1 MVGKRQLAYNRSGEK
16 SVSGPA
22 FRGLKRVVAVSA
34 LVLSAGLALPSGP
47 PLYAQG
53 KADVP
58 GLLRRIRDEVLELR
72 RYPGEDF
79 VRGEFHLGEGDDDTN
94 KTHAVGIL
102 IKDEDSGGGRRMTI
116 VVTRLE
122 PSTADPRIR
131 FSRESETLVCRFAA
145 DQVEVLSSDH
155 PPESLGR
162 LLRDILKAVV
172 DKKNLL
178 KEIRRP
184 PGPVTS
190 P

>member
-1 MVGKRQLAYNRSGEK
+1 M
-16 SVSGPA
+16 SVPGS
-22 FRGLKRVVAVSA
+22 RRLKKVLAVSA
-34 LVLSAGLALPSGP
+34 LVLSAGLALSSAP
-47 PLYAQG
+47 PLLGQG

-58 GLLRRIRDEVLELR
+58 ALLRRIRDEVLELR

-102 IKDEDSGGGRRMTI
+102 IKEEDSGGGRRMTI

-122 PSTADPRIR
+122 PSAADPRIR
-131 FSRESETLVCRFAA
+131 LSRESETLVCRFAA
-145 DQVEVLSSDH
+145 DKIDVLRSDH

-178 KEIRRP
+178 KEIRRL

-190 P
+190 L

>member
-1 MVGKRQLAYNRSGEK
+1 MGVP
-16 SVSGPA
+16 V
-22 FRGLKRVVAVSA
+22 FRRLKKVLAVSA
-34 LVLSAGLALPSGP
+34 LVLAAGLALPAGP
-47 PLYAQG
+47 PLSEQG

-102 IKDEDSGGGRRMTI
+102 IKDEDKGGGRRMTI

-122 PSTADPRIR
+122 PSAADPRIR
-131 FSRESETLVCRFAA
+131 LSRESETLVCRFAA
-145 DQVEVLSSDH
+145 DEAEIVSSDH
-155 PPESLGR
+155 PPEGLGR

-184 PGPVTS
+184 PGPVTF

>member
-1 MVGKRQLAYNRSGEK
+1 MVGKRQWAYNRSGEN
-16 SVSGPA
+16 
-22 FRGLKRVVAVSA
+22 AVSDPGFRRFGQILA
-34 LVLSAGLALPSGP
+34 MSVLVLSVGPIHPSPAPLA
-47 PLYAQG
+47 AQNR
-53 KADVP
+53 ADVP

-102 IKDEDSGGGRRMTI
+102 IKDEDAGGGRRMTI

-122 PSTADPRIR
+122 PSAADPRIR
-131 FSRESETLVCRFAA
+131 HSRESETLVCRFAA
-145 DQVEVLSSDH
+145 DEVEILSSDH
-155 PPESLGR
+155 PPEGLGR

-178 KEIRRP
+178 KEVRRP

-190 P
+190 L

>member
-1 MVGKRQLAYNRSGEK
+1 MSVPGSRRLGE
-16 SVSGPA
+16 V
-22 FRGLKRVVAVSA
+22 LAVSA
-34 LVLSAGLALPSGP
+34 LVLSAGLALSSGP
-47 PLYAQG
+47 PLSAQG

-102 IKDEDSGGGRRMTI
+102 IKDEDAGGGRRMTV

-122 PSTADPRIR
+122 PSAADPRIR
-131 FSRESETLVCRFAA
+131 LSRESETLVCRFAA
-145 DQVEVLSSDH
+145 DEVEVLSSDH
-155 PPESLGR
+155 PQESLGR
-162 LLRDILKAVV
+162 LLRDILRAVV

-190 P
+190 L

>member
-1 MVGKRQLAYNRSGEK
+1 MSG
-16 SVSGPA
+16 SA
-22 FRGLKRVVAVSA
+22 FRGLKWVVAVSA
-34 LVLSAGLALPSGP
+34 LVLSTGPALSSGP
-47 PLYAQG
+47 PLSGQG
-53 KADVP
+53 KTDVP
-58 GLLRRIRDEVLELR
+58 NLLRRIRDEVLELR

-102 IKDEDSGGGRRMTI
+102 IKDEETGGGRRMTV

-122 PSTADPRIR
+122 PSAADPRIR
-131 FSRESETLVCRFAA
+131 LSRESETLVCRFAA
-145 DQVEVLSSDH
+145 DKVEIVSSDH

-178 KEIRRP
+178 KEIRWP

-190 P
+190 L

>member
-1 MVGKRQLAYNRSGEK
+1 M
-16 SVSGPA
+16 SGPG
-22 FRGLKRVVAVSA
+22 FRGLKKVVAVSA
-34 LVLSAGLALPSGP
+34 LALSAGLGPLSGP
-47 PLYAQG
+47 PLSGQG
-53 KADVP
+53 KADVQ

-102 IKDEDSGGGRRMTI
+102 IKDEDAGEGLRMTV

-122 PSTADPRIR
+122 PSPSDQRIR
-131 FSRESETLVCRFAA
+131 LSRESETLVCRFAA
-145 DQVEVLSSDH
+145 DEIDILRSDH
-155 PPESLGR
+155 PPESLAR

-178 KEIRRP
+178 KEVRRP
-184 PGPVTS
+184 PRPVTS
-190 P
+190 L

>member
-1 MVGKRQLAYNRSGEK
+1 MQRDYNRFGEHK
-16 SVSGPA
+16 MGVCGS
-22 FRGLKRVVAVSA
+22 RRLKRA
-34 LVLSAGLALPSGP
+34 LALAALALLTWPVLSSGP
-47 PLYAQG
+47 PLFGQG
-53 KADVP
+53 KMDLP
-58 GLLRRIRDEVLELR
+58 NLLRRIRDEVLELR

-79 VRGEFHLGEGDDDTN
+79 TRGEFHLGEGDDDTN

-102 IKDEDSGGGRRMTI
+102 IKEEDAGGGRRMTI

-122 PSTADPRIR
+122 PSAADPRIR
-131 FSRESETLVCRFAA
+131 LSRESETLVCRFTA
-145 DQVEVLSSDH
+145 DEVEIVSSNH
-155 PPESLGR
+155 PPEGLGR

-178 KEIRRP
+178 KEIRRL

>member
-1 MVGKRQLAYNRSGEK
+1 M
-16 SVSGPA
+16 
-22 FRGLKRVVAVSA
+22 
-34 LVLSAGLALPSGP
+34 VLSAGLALSYGP

-79 VRGEFHLGEGDDDTN
+79 IRGEFHLGEGDDDTN

-102 IKDEDSGGGRRMTI
+102 IKEEDSGGGRRMTI

-122 PSTADPRIR
+122 PSAADPRIR
-131 FSRESETLVCRFAA
+131 LSRESEILVCRFAA
-145 DQVEVLSSDH
+145 DEVEIVRTDH
-155 PPESLGR
+155 PPEGLGR

-178 KEIRRP
+178 KEIRKP
-184 PGPVTS
+184 PGPVTFL
-190 P
+190 

>member
-1 MVGKRQLAYNRSGEK
+1 V
-16 SVSGPA
+16 SVPGS
-22 FRGLKRVVAVSA
+22 RRLKNILAVSA
-34 LVLSAGLALPSGP
+34 LVLSAGLDPSSAP
-47 PLYAQG
+47 PLPGQG

-102 IKDEDSGGGRRMTI
+102 IKDEETGGGRRMTV

-122 PSTADPRIR
+122 PSAADPRIR
-131 FSRESETLVCRFAA
+131 LSRESETLVCRFAA
-145 DQVEVLSSDH
+145 DEVEIVSSDH

-190 P
+190 L

>member
-1 MVGKRQLAYNRSGEK
+1 M
-16 SVSGPA
+16 
-22 FRGLKRVVAVSA
+22 
-34 LVLSAGLALPSGP
+34 PS
-47 PLYAQG
+47 
-53 KADVP
+53 
-58 GLLRRIRDEVLELR
+58 LLRRIRDEVLELR

-102 IKDEDSGGGRRMTI
+102 IKDEDAGGGRRMTV

-122 PSTADPRIR
+122 PSAADPRIR
-131 FSRESETLVCRFAA
+131 LSRESETLVCRFAA
-145 DQVEVLSSDH
+145 DEIEVLRSDH

-178 KEIRRP
+178 KEIRRL
-184 PGPVTS
+184 PGPVTC

>member
-1 MVGKRQLAYNRSGEK
+1 MGVCGSRR
-16 SVSGPA
+16 
-22 FRGLKRVVAVSA
+22 LKRVLAVSA
-34 LVLSAGLALPSGP
+34 LLLSAGLAPSFAP
-47 PLYAQG
+47 PLRGQG

-102 IKDEDSGGGRRMTI
+102 IKDEDSGAGRRMTV

-122 PSTADPRIR
+122 PSATDPRIR
-131 FSRESETLVCRFAA
+131 LSRESETLVCRFEA
-145 DQVEVLSSDH
+145 DEVEIVRSDH
-155 PPESLGR
+155 PVESLGR

-178 KEIRRP
+178 KEIRKP

-190 P
+190 L

>member
-1 MVGKRQLAYNRSGEK
+1 MCVPGSRRLKKVLA
-16 SVSGPA
+16 A
-22 FRGLKRVVAVSA
+22 SA
-34 LVLSAGLALPSGP
+34 LVLSAGLAPSSAP
-47 PLYAQG
+47 PLPGQG

-94 KTHAVGIL
+94 KTHAVGVL
-102 IKDEDSGGGRRMTI
+102 IKDEVAGEGRRMTV

-131 FSRESETLVCRFAA
+131 LSRESETLVCRFAA
-145 DQVEVLSSDH
+145 DKVEVLSSDH

>member
-1 MVGKRQLAYNRSGEK
+1 V
-16 SVSGPA
+16 SVAGS
-22 FRGLKRVVAVSA
+22 RRLRKVLAVSV
-34 LVLSAGLALPSGP
+34 LVMSAGLDPSSGP
-47 PLYAQG
+47 PLPGQG

-102 IKDEDSGGGRRMTI
+102 IKDEETGGGRRMTV

-122 PSTADPRIR
+122 PSAADPRIR
-131 FSRESETLVCRFAA
+131 LSRESETLVCRFAA
-145 DQVEVLSSDH
+145 DEVEIVSSDH

-178 KEIRRP
+178 KEIRWP

-190 P
+190 L

>member
-1 MVGKRQLAYNRSGEK
+1 MGVPGSRRLKLAL
-16 SVSGPA
+16 A
-22 FRGLKRVVAVSA
+22 VAA
-34 LVLSAGLALPSGP
+34 LVLSTGLALSSGP
-47 PLYAQG
+47 PLSGQG
-53 KADVP
+53 KTDVP

-102 IKDEDSGGGRRMTI
+102 IKEEDAGGGRRMTI

-122 PSTADPRIR
+122 PSAADPRIR
-131 FSRESETLVCRFAA
+131 LSRESETLVCRFAA
-145 DQVEVLSSDH
+145 DEVEIVSSDH
-155 PPESLGR
+155 PPEGLGR

-178 KEIRRP
+178 KEIRRL